1 MLDRIARPET
11 KLEHSV
17 NVKQVIHARS
27 IYHGCEQER
36 DAESTPQRSTTGNIQ
51 VSFIRHTF
59 CRLSG
64 FSPVTKLLFK
74 HPYKPDLYLTPE
86 KANTPLNLGAPTTP
100 ARDENKA

>member
-1 MLDRIARPET
+1 MPDRIAQPET

-36 DAESTPQRSTTGNIQ
+36 DAESTPQQEIFKFH
-51 VSFIRHTF
+51 SFYIHF
-59 CRLSG
+59 VDCLAIP
-64 FSPVTKLLFK
+64 PVTKLFFK

-86 KANTPLNLGAPTTP
+86 KANTPLNLGTPTTP